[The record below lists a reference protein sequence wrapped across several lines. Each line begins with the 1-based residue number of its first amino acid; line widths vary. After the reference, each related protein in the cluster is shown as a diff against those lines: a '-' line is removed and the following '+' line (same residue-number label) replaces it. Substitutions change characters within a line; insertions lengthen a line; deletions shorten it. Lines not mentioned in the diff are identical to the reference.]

1 MRELEQFVSAQRRVF
16 VDEVENENPVM
27 YSEMLMARKLNQLFP
42 MNHGGVIGGID
53 KTHLIWSRTL
63 RDLVWLGW
71 LSAAKRRDGRYGD
84 AMCDTMASSILE
96 AFAIGRKYAEE
107 RP

>member
-53 KTHLIWSRTL
+53 MAMRCVTQWLPVFWKRLLLAESTQKKDPRGE
-63 RDLVWLGW
+63 LV
-71 LSAAKRRDGRYGD
+71 SVNSPTFTQQ
-84 AMCDTMASSILE
+84 MSV
-96 AFAIGRKYAEE
+96 
-107 RP
+107 